1 MAALK
6 HADNKGAL
14 QPLSALQCRP
24 ATLSGAS
31 SFTAQSRHW
40 PANQHAA
47 VRPVEPALRCDCE
60 ISAQANPQSADKT
73 CFRCRCPN
81 SCFRELGLCW
91 TVTLS
96 TLSIIRAWDI
106 ISTIAFV
113 LLWQLTLGS
122 EWILIMVL
130 SVILPLMFVWILG
143 PYLQRYSRETFDQH
157 ETIASNMAQIAW
169 MYSSLRFHII
179 K

>member
-1 MAALK
+1 MQVL
-6 HADNKGAL
+6 
-14 QPLSALQCRP
+14 P
-24 ATLSGAS
+24 
-31 SFTAQSRHW
+31 AQSRHW

-47 VRPVEPALRCDCE
+47 VRPVEPALLCDCE
-60 ISAQANPQSADKT
+60 ILAQANPQSADKT